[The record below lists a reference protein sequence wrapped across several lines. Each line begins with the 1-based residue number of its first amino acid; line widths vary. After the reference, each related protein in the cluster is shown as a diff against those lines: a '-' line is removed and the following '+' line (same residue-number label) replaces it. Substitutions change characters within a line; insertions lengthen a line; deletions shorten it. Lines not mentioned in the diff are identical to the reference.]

1 MKQLVY
7 DPEIDRYVI
16 QGEGE
21 ERELHCGD
29 VFEVFVSDHWLKTS
43 IEMKWLNGT
52 GTYYLTKRALSIEN
66 IVAYKVPV
74 R

>member
-16 QGEGE
+16 QGGGE
-21 ERELHCGD
+21 EIELHCGD
-29 VFEVFVSDHWLKTS
+29 VFEVLVDNHWIRTS

-52 GTYYLTKRALSIEN
+52 GTYYLTTGALSIEN